1 MPKELLFEAMP
12 KKWGDHD
19 ETKLDQIF
27 DIDKTNQWKQGK
39 NDLFDTLF
47 SQLSHV
53 VKSQIPWDQND
64 TRKLRNEDERTI
76 LY

>member
-1 MPKELLFEAMP
+1 MIFS
-12 KKWGDHD
+12 
-19 ETKLDQIF
+19 KLDQIF
-27 DIDKTNQWKQGK
+27 DIDFQWKQGK

-47 SQLSHV
+47 SQIPCSEV
-53 VKSQIPWDQND
+53 PIPWDQND